1 MALVET
7 ALDLV
12 KLIDPADLETIRK
25 LFYGRKVTLDFL
37 SRTIQTFVPRS
48 YTSNQ
53 ISLDGISKAL
63 IDLFEELDTDLDG
76 FVTWY
81 DFIGFYSEASSSNLN
96 VTPRKDFTD
105 KSIFQSLMRTATGV
119 SGKTSLVAVE
129 SAIPNNA
136 ELTDIKGSIILNMYI
151 IGDAYYLVTDLGVY
165 MSDSQFMY
173 PRLIF
178 EPKASVLAGNPEELS
193 KVQLDQKAQERLETK
208 AYKRLESMGIDVNA
222 VREQSLLSAAPEE
235 VPATRRTILQNMQ
248 NKRIT
253 SSSSITCS
261 VRMTPLP
268 FIILCTR
275 EPLFIVFS
283 LTGNMAISDPFRL
296 QSPGTCLFWHEEKS
310 RLYIGHASG
319 NVSIYELSYKKDADA
334 PQFAAGI
341 NLPEDIK
348 HLGGSKNS
356 SLVSS
361 NVDMAMQILGK
372 GRSFDSLTREELLKV
387 YPELRSSLI
396 DVSKS
401 TAEAL
406 QKSSQEKERL
416 RGKSKQIIGM
426 AADDIEVVSLITSQI
441 FDAGQ
446 STLLSHGIKETQ
458 LIADDPLAFVKAT
471 VAPDPIAAATH
482 EKRHGGVH
490 LTICAEF
497 VTTKYVVAGSVR
509 CMDAGCGQWE
519 EAIADDLFR
528 LAVVGS
534 DAALVILDEELGVIC
549 TFSDLH
555 PEGIMRC
562 YVVNDHITTIGFSNV
577 YQIGPEAV
585 RTCHLGIAVTKEEI
599 EDDPTRMD
607 SENDNR
613 NRKKREVVQVSDK
626 KLMKA
631 NLVKSTHLITLV
643 QPPRPGKPILASFA
657 FGNVI
662 GVIDHNNVV
671 TLIHAQ
677 TGAHITRIDIAIN
690 LHGVKVGTGVYSHK
704 HDYGYLPFGRRLFV
718 LKVVANE
725 ELLKEQVVW
734 DFEDAKRE
742 EEQRAMGK
750 RKPKELIKHTPDHLP
765 LGSISKECAGVV
777 INQRMNELGAVTG
790 PGEITIFSLC
800 TGKPSRIYDIA
811 KISKALLEGRDG
823 ADASGNNDVQDP
835 SLCSEYTSIE
845 TCDLSKFYAE
855 GQSEITEADLQ
866 FSTPDDEARYRTLYK
881 PPQIL
886 SQILTSVD
894 VSQSLFDAIG
904 RRILSLAVDNKGRIL
919 YVIGTHGAVTLYW
932 KTGSLFDI
940 SNVGITG
947 RRTCEDD
954 IDIVDNPFDNQKLSD
969 TQKESST
976 GADSHMSSGI
986 SSYSLG
992 LNLSQIIVKTNNIA
1006 FVKQLLADKS
1016 IMRAQIL
1023 ATDKERGLLF
1033 LCDNLNPQIVRAI
1046 DMKPS
1051 HEYINKTGLSRQ
1063 LTTFDIFFA
1072 GGQDH
1077 FTKARQQLTAFFS
1090 SKPVFIGADELSSK
1104 PEIVRRFCPEFMWT
1118 RDFSSTSSTTAYI
1131 PSPIQKFLYD
1141 ILYTGSAKKVRSESY
1156 VTCIDASEELSLLAI
1171 GTSDGRILVHD
1182 TMSVKLL
1189 SQGVIQPPTILATG
1203 SSIVALCFL
1212 GQWPLLFSATTSGA
1226 CYIHAVRPLYPN
1238 FSLICSFYHG
1248 NYHPLGYP
1256 LNADFQA
1263 DWMHTVGF
1271 LKNALLPLSEF
1282 NSDVQL
1288 HRNKYEDVI
1297 RYLIENFSP
1306 DLLHTK
1312 YCPERKGPMPSDE
1325 ALRAIDGEFRSNHL
1339 FSTKTI
1345 YGTRAGELQASTT
1358 TPSADVSVTTDK
1370 EGGAITG
1377 VHQPPPVYE
1386 RHTISNRYAY
1396 ITVQEPNT
1404 VMREA
1409 LSPQPQEQP
1418 IISAPDDAENEIEI
1432 EVDVEAE
1439 RARARISGP
1448 SYQDIV
1454 SATMALL
1461 RRYVPISQN
1470 FRSLQARRRRTLMKI
1485 RAVAQ
1490 VVTLVSFYFSR
1501 FLTAPRRVYVD
1512 FLPVPLGTSQP
1523 KQTAPKR
1530 EIRRGG
1536 VKLSDK
1542 SSKVI
1547 EDFSKSRFKTSGL
1560 DVESPAAAQYADAH
1574 ASLYGTMMGSS
1585 VTRPGMEDVEAEENG
1600 ILYQYIFRDGTK
1612 IKVPVRKESV
1622 LTLSA
1627 RTTPTTVCFVDGA
1640 HSILIGDDAGFV
1652 TLYKIQNLITALG
1665 VTRSLDAQQL
1675 PKRLFHTQTSG
1686 KTSPIL
1692 SSSCLRV
1699 RYVHRAHT
1707 APVTLLYPTA
1717 PNSQVYISI
1726 GSDQRVA
1733 LWNLDGAQ
1741 LLGIVQR
1748 VNLDPPPKGWD
1759 SLFGVP
1765 LAAQRGKK
1773 LSDEKSIDTT
1783 KLSLEDLEETPDQ
1796 IFMAPPPP
1804 MRLEAPPACAY
1815 PWSYIPEGSTGDRV
1829 DTVILQSMQQ
1839 TGTLGNIVEETDLVG
1854 VTRQLLASR
1863 RPVIAPAS
1871 QSDPGTLLKT
1881 TGLTGRLLERK
1892 GSSWTVRAMKLR
1904 AAQHPL
1910 GKSINSQE

>member
-1 MALVET
+1 
-7 ALDLV
+7 
-12 KLIDPADLETIRK
+12 
-25 LFYGRKVTLDFL
+25 
-37 SRTIQTFVPRS
+37 
-48 YTSNQ
+48 
-53 ISLDGISKAL
+53 
-63 IDLFEELDTDLDG
+63 
-76 FVTWY
+76 
-81 DFIGFYSEASSSNLN
+81 
-96 VTPRKDFTD
+96 
-105 KSIFQSLMRTATGV
+105 MRTATGV
-119 SGKTSLVAVE
+119 SGKTSLVSVE

-136 ELTDIKGSIILNMYI
+136 ELTDVKGSIILNMYI

-165 MSDSQFMY
+165 MADSQFMY

-178 EPKASVLAGNPEELS
+178 EPKASVLAGNPEELF
-193 KVQLDQKAQERLETK
+193 KVQLDQRAQERLETK

-222 VREQSLLSAAPEE
+222 VREQSLLSAVPDAAP
-235 VPATRRTILQNMQ
+235 TSRRAILQDMQ

-253 SSSSITCS
+253 SSSTITCS
-261 VRMTPLP
+261 VRMSPLP

-310 RLYIGHASG
+310 QLYIGHASG
-319 NVSIYELSYKKDADA
+319 NVSIYTLAYEKDPEA
-334 PQFAAGI
+334 PQFAGGI
-341 NLPEDIK
+341 NLSEDSSNI
-348 HLGGSKNS
+348 KNS
-356 SLVSS
+356 KQPSLAST
-361 NVDMAMQILGK
+361 NVDTAMQILGK

-416 RGKSKQIIGM
+416 RGKSKQLISM
-426 AADDIEVVSLITSQI
+426 ASEDIEVVSLITSQI

-471 VAPDPIAAATH
+471 VAPDPIVAATH

-509 CMDAGCGQWE
+509 CMDAGRGQWE
-519 EAIADDLFR
+519 DAMADDLFR
-528 LAVVGS
+528 IAVVGS
-534 DAALVILDEELGVIC
+534 DAALVILDEDLGVVC

-585 RTCHLGIAVTKEEI
+585 RSCHLGMAVTKEEI

-607 SENDNR
+607 SEDD
-613 NRKKREVVQVSDK
+613 KRGKRRREAVQVSDK

-631 NLVKSTHLITLV
+631 NLVKSAHLITLV
-643 QPPRPGKPILASFA
+643 QPPRPGKPILASFT

-671 TLIHAQ
+671 TLIHAL

-704 HDYGYLPFGRRLFV
+704 HDFGYIPFGRRLFV

-725 ELLKEQVVW
+725 ELTKEQVVW
-734 DFEDAKRE
+734 DFEDARRE

-750 RKPKELIKHTPDHLP
+750 RRPKELIKHTPEHLP
-765 LGSISKECAGVV
+765 LGSISKECASIVV
-777 INQRMNELGAVTG
+777 NQRMNELGAVTG
-790 PGEITIFSLC
+790 PGEVTIFSLL
-800 TGKPSRIYDIA
+800 TGRPSRIYDIA
-811 KISKALLEGRDG
+811 KISKTLLEGRDG
-823 ADASGNNDVQDP
+823 TGSGSNDAQD
-835 SLCSEYTSIE
+835 SVLGSEYASIE

-855 GQSEITEADLQ
+855 GQSEVTEADLH
-866 FSTPDDEARYRTLYK
+866 FSTPDDEARYRTLHK

-886 SQILTSVD
+886 SQIQSTPD
-894 VSQSLFDAIG
+894 APQSLIDAIG
-904 RRILSLAVDNKGRIL
+904 RRILSLAVDSKGRVL

-954 IDIVDNPFDNQKLSD
+954 IDIVDNPFDNQKLGD
-969 TQKESST
+969 AQKESSA
-976 GADSHMSSGI
+976 GADSHMSSGV

-992 LNLSQIIVKTNNIA
+992 LNLSQIIVKVNNA
-1006 FVKQLLADKS
+1006 TFVKQLLADKS

-1023 ATDKERGLLF
+1023 ATDRVRGLLF

-1051 HEYINKTGLSRQ
+1051 HEYINKIGLSRQ

-1072 GGQDH
+1072 GGADH
-1077 FTKARQQLTAFFS
+1077 FARARQQLTAFFS
-1090 SKPVFIGADELSSK
+1090 SKPVFIGADELSSR
-1104 PEIVRRFCPEFMWT
+1104 PEIVRRFCPEFLWA
-1118 RDFSSTSSTTAYI
+1118 RDVSSAGQPNQA
-1131 PSPIQKFLYD
+1131 PSPIQKLLYD
-1141 ILYTGSAKKVRSESY
+1141 ILYTGHAKKVRSDSY

-1189 SQGVIQPPTILATG
+1189 QQGVIQPPTILSVG
-1203 SSIVALCFL
+1203 SPITALCFL
-1212 GQWPLLFSATTSGA
+1212 GQWPLLFSASASGA
-1226 CYIHAVRPLYPN
+1226 CCIHAVRPLYPN
-1238 FSLICSFYHG
+1238 FSLICAFYHG
-1248 NYHPLGYP
+1248 SYHPLGYP

-1263 DWMHTVGF
+1263 SWAQTAGF
-1271 LKNALLPLSEF
+1271 LKHALLPLFEF

-1288 HRNKYEDVI
+1288 YGSRYEDVI

-1312 YCPERKGPMPSDE
+1312 YCPERKSPAPGDE
-1325 ALRAIDGEFRSNHL
+1325 VLRSIDGEFRTNRL

-1345 YGTRAGELQASTT
+1345 YGTRVGDLQASTA
-1358 TPSADVSVTTDK
+1358 TPSVDASMTTDR
-1370 EGGAITG
+1370 EGEAISG
-1377 VHQPPPVYE
+1377 IPQPPSMSE

-1396 ITVQEPNT
+1396 IMVQEST
-1404 VMREA
+1404 ATIGEGQSLCHLQEEA
-1409 LSPQPQEQP
+1409 ADVQ
-1418 IISAPDDAENEIEI
+1418 DDLETAS
-1432 EVDVEAE
+1432 E
-1439 RARARISGP
+1439 RTHTKMPGP

-1470 FRSLQARRRRTLMKI
+1470 FRGLQARRRRTLMKI

-1490 VVTLVSFYFSR
+1490 VIILVSFYFAR
-1501 FLTAPRRVYVD
+1501 FLAVPRRVYVD

-1523 KQTAPKR
+1523 RQTAS
-1530 EIRRGG
+1530 RRKAPQGT

-1547 EDFSKSRFKTSGL
+1547 EDFSKSRFKTSGV

-1600 ILYQYIFRDGTK
+1600 ILYQYVFRDKTK
-1612 IKVPVRKESV
+1612 VRVPVRKESV

-1627 RTTPTTVCFVDGA
+1627 RTMPTAVCFVDGA
-1640 HSILIGDDAGFV
+1640 YSILVGDDAGFV
-1652 TLYKIQNLITALG
+1652 TLYKIQSLITALG
-1665 VTRSLDAQQL
+1665 ITRNLDTQQL
-1675 PKRLFHTQTSG
+1675 PKRLLHTPSSG

-1692 SSSCLRV
+1692 PSSYLQV
-1699 RYVHRAHT
+1699 RYVHRAHS
-1707 APVTLLYPTA
+1707 APISLLSPAA
-1717 PNSQVYISI
+1717 PNSQAYISI
-1726 GSDQRVA
+1726 GGDKRVA

-1748 VNLDPPPKGWD
+1748 VNLDPPPKGWK

-1765 LAAQRGKK
+1765 LTVHCRQKSLENGLTDTAK
-1773 LSDEKSIDTT
+1773 LSI
-1783 KLSLEDLEETPDQ
+1783 EDLEEVPGQTFQD
-1796 IFMAPPPP
+1796 PPPP

-1815 PWSYIPEGSTGDRV
+1815 PWTYTPESSTGDRV

-1839 TGTLGNIVEETDLVG
+1839 TGTLGNSIEETDLLG

-1863 RPVIAPAS
+1863 RPVIAPTS
-1871 QSDPGTLLKT
+1871 QDDPGTLLKT

-1892 GSSWTVRAMKLR
+1892 GNSWTVRAMKLR
-1904 AAQHPL
+1904 AAQQPL
-1910 GKSINSQE
+1910 GRSTGPQ

>member
-48 YTSNQ
+48 YTGNQ
-53 ISLDGISKAL
+53 VSLEGISKAL

-81 DFIGFYSEASSSNLN
+81 DFIGFYSEVSSAHLD
-96 VTPRKDFTD
+96 VEQHKDFTD

-119 SGKTSLVAVE
+119 SGKTSLVSVE

-136 ELTDIKGSIILNMYI
+136 ELTDVKGSIILNMYI

-165 MSDSQFMY
+165 MADSQFMY

-178 EPKASVLAGNPEELS
+178 EPKASVLAGNPEELF
-193 KVQLDQKAQERLETK
+193 KVQLDQRAQERLEAK
-208 AYKRLESMGIDVNA
+208 AYKRLESMGIDANA
-222 VREQSLLSAAPEE
+222 VREQSLLSAVPDAAP
-235 VPATRRTILQNMQ
+235 TSRRAILQDMQ

-253 SSSSITCS
+253 SSSTITCS
-261 VRMTPLP
+261 VRMSPLP
-268 FIILCTR
+268 LIVLCTR

-296 QSPGTCLFWHEEKS
+296 QSPGTCLFWHGARS

-319 NVSIYELSYKKDADA
+319 NVSIYALAYERDPDA
-334 PQFAAGI
+334 PQFAGGI
-341 NLPEDIK
+341 NLSEDPSNT
-348 HLGGSKNS
+348 GNS
-356 SLVSS
+356 RQPSLASTT
-361 NVDMAMQILGK
+361 VDAAMQILGK

-406 QKSSQEKERL
+406 QRSSQEKERL
-416 RGKSKQIIGM
+416 RGKSKQLIAM
-426 AADDIEVVSLITSQI
+426 ASEDLEVVSLITSQI

-471 VAPDPIAAATH
+471 VAPDPVAAATH

-490 LTICAEF
+490 LTIRAEF

-509 CMDAGCGQWE
+509 CMDAGRGQWE
-519 EAIADDLFR
+519 EAVADGLFR

-534 DAALVILDEELGVIC
+534 DAALVILDEDLGVVC

-562 YVVNDHITTIGFSNV
+562 YVVSDHITTIGFSNV

-585 RTCHLGIAVTKEEI
+585 RSCHLGMAVTKEEL
-599 EDDPTRMD
+599 EDDPARMD
-607 SENDNR
+607 GEDDR
-613 NRKKREVVQVSDK
+613 RGKRRREAVQVSDK
-626 KLMKA
+626 KLVKA
-631 NLVKSTHLITLV
+631 NLVKSAHLITLV

-657 FGNVI
+657 FGNVV
-662 GVIDHNNVV
+662 GVIDHDNVV
-671 TLIHAQ
+671 TLIHAL

-690 LHGVKVGTGVYSHK
+690 LHGVKVGTGVYSRK
-704 HDYGYLPFGRRLFV
+704 HDFGYIPFGRRLFV

-725 ELLKEQVVW
+725 ELAKEQVVW

-742 EEQRAMGK
+742 EEQRALGK
-750 RKPKELIKHTPDHLP
+750 RRPKELIKHAPEHLP

-777 INQRMNELGAVTG
+777 VNQRMNELGAVTG
-790 PGEITIFSLC
+790 PGEVTIFSLL
-800 TGKPSRIYDIA
+800 TGRPSRIYDIA
-811 KISKALLEGRDG
+811 RISKTLLEGRDG
-823 ADASGNNDVQDP
+823 TGSGGNDAQD
-835 SLCSEYTSIE
+835 SVLGSEYASIE

-855 GQSEITEADLQ
+855 GQSEVTEADLH
-866 FSTPDDEARYRTLYK
+866 FSTPDDEARYRTLHR

-886 SQILTSVD
+886 SQIPSASD
-894 VSQSLFDAIG
+894 APQSLLDALG
-904 RRILSLAVDNKGRIL
+904 RRILSLAVDSKGRVL

-954 IDIVDNPFDNQKLSD
+954 IDIVDNPFDGQRLGDAQREPSA
-969 TQKESST
+969 
-976 GADSHMSSGI
+976 GADSHMSSGA

-992 LNLSQIIVKTNNIA
+992 LNLSQIIVKANNAA
-1006 FVKQLLADKS
+1006 FVRQLLSDKS

-1023 ATDKERGLLF
+1023 ATDRARGLLF

-1051 HEYINKTGLSRQ
+1051 HEYVNKIGLSRQ
-1063 LTTFDIFFA
+1063 LATFDIFFA
-1072 GGQDH
+1072 GGADH
-1077 FTKARQQLTAFFS
+1077 FARARQQLAAFFS
-1090 SKPVFIGADELSSK
+1090 SKPVFVGADDLSSK
-1104 PEIVRRFCPEFMWT
+1104 PEVVRRFCPEFLWA
-1118 RDFSSTSSTTAYI
+1118 RDVSSAGQPNQA
-1131 PSPIQKFLYD
+1131 PSPIQKLLCD
-1141 ILYTGSAKKVRSESY
+1141 VLYTGHAKKARSDSY

-1171 GTSDGRILVHD
+1171 GTSDGRIFVHD

-1189 SQGVIQPPTILATG
+1189 QQGVIQPPTIPSVG
-1203 SSIVALCFL
+1203 SPITALCFL
-1212 GQWPLLFSATTSGA
+1212 GQWPLLFSASASGI

-1238 FSLICSFYHG
+1238 FSLVCAFYHG
-1248 NYHPLGYP
+1248 SYHPLGYP

-1263 DWMHTVGF
+1263 GWVQTAGF
-1271 LKNALLPLSEF
+1271 LKHALLPLSDF

-1288 HRNKYEDVI
+1288 YGSRYEDVV

-1312 YCPERKGPMPSDE
+1312 YCPERKGPAPRDE
-1325 ALRAIDGEFRSNHL
+1325 ALRSIDGEFRINRL
-1339 FSTKTI
+1339 LSTKTA
-1345 YGTRAGELQASTT
+1345 YGARVGDLQASTA
-1358 TPSADVSVTTDK
+1358 TPSMDASMTTDR
-1370 EGGAITG
+1370 EGEAASGMI
-1377 VHQPPPVYE
+1377 QPPSVFE
-1386 RHTISNRYAY
+1386 RHTVSNRYAY
-1396 ITVQEPNT
+1396 IMVQESTAATEEGQSLCHLQQET
-1404 VMREA
+1404 VGV
-1409 LSPQPQEQP
+1409 Q
-1418 IISAPDDAENEIEI
+1418 DDLEERS
-1432 EVDVEAE
+1432 E
-1439 RARARISGP
+1439 RAHTRMPGP
-1448 SYQDIV
+1448 SYQEIV

-1470 FRSLQARRRRTLMKI
+1470 FRGLQARRRRTLMKI
-1485 RAVAQ
+1485 RAAAQ
-1490 VVTLVSFYFSR
+1490 VIMLASFYFTR
-1501 FLTAPRRVYVD
+1501 FLAAPRRVYVD

-1523 KQTAPKR
+1523 RQTAS
-1530 EIRRGG
+1530 RRKVPQGA

-1547 EDFSKSRFKTSGL
+1547 EDFSKSRFKTSGV
-1560 DVESPAAAQYADAH
+1560 DVESPAAAQYADTH

-1600 ILYQYIFRDGTK
+1600 ILYQYVFRDRTK
-1612 IKVPVRKESV
+1612 VRVPVRKESV
-1622 LTLSA
+1622 LALSA
-1627 RTTPTTVCFVDGA
+1627 RTMPTAVCFVDGA
-1640 HSILIGDDAGFV
+1640 HSILVGDDAGFV
-1652 TLYKIQNLITALG
+1652 TLYKIQNLIAALG
-1665 VTRSLDAQQL
+1665 ITRNLDTQQL
-1675 PKRLFHTQTSG
+1675 PKGLLHTPSSG
-1686 KTSPIL
+1686 KTSPIVP
-1692 SSSCLRV
+1692 SSYLRV
-1699 RYVHRAHT
+1699 RYVHRAHA
-1707 APVTLLYPTA
+1707 APISLLSPA
-1717 PNSQVYISI
+1717 GSNSQAYISI
-1726 GSDQRVA
+1726 GGDKRVA
-1733 LWNLDGAQ
+1733 LWGLDGAQ

-1765 LAAQRGKK
+1765 LTARSGQKSSESGLTDTAR
-1773 LSDEKSIDTT
+1773 LSI
-1783 KLSLEDLEETPDQ
+1783 EDLEEVPSQ
-1796 IFMAPPPP
+1796 VFQEPPPP

-1815 PWSYIPEGSTGDRV
+1815 PWTYAPESSAGDRV

-1839 TGTLGNIVEETDLVG
+1839 TGTLGNSVEEADLLG

-1863 RPVIAPAS
+1863 RPVIAPTP
-1871 QSDPGTLLKT
+1871 QGDPGTLLKA

-1892 GSSWTVRAMKLR
+1892 GDSWTVRAMKLR
-1904 AAQHPL
+1904 AAQQPL
-1910 GKSINSQE
+1910 GRSAGPQ

>member
-1 MALVET
+1 MAVVET

-48 YTSNQ
+48 YTGNQ
-53 ISLDGISKAL
+53 VSLDGISKAL

-81 DFIGFYSEASSSNLN
+81 DFIGFYSEVSSAHLD
-96 VTPRKDFTD
+96 TQQHKEFTD

-119 SGKTSLVAVE
+119 SGKTSLVSVE

-165 MSDSQFMY
+165 MADSQFMY

-178 EPKASVLAGNPEELS
+178 EPKASVLAGNPEELF
-193 KVQLDQKAQERLETK
+193 KVQLDQRAQERLEAK

-222 VREQSLLSAAPEE
+222 VREQSLLSTAPDTA
-235 VPATRRTILQNMQ
+235 PTSRRAILQDMQ

-261 VRMTPLP
+261 VRMSPLP

-310 RLYIGHASG
+310 KLYIGHASG
-319 NVSIYELSYKKDADA
+319 NVSIYTLAYEKDPDA
-334 PQFAAGI
+334 PQFAGGI
-341 NLPEDIK
+341 NPSDDPTITK
-348 HLGGSKNS
+348 DSKQS
-356 SLVSS
+356 SSAGT
-361 NVDMAMQILGK
+361 NVDTAMQILGK

-416 RGKSKQIIGM
+416 RGKSKQLINM
-426 AADDIEVVSLITSQI
+426 TSEDIEVVSLITSQI

-458 LIADDPLAFVKAT
+458 LITDDPLAFVKAT
-471 VAPDPIAAATH
+471 VAPDPIVAATH

-497 VTTKYVVAGSVR
+497 ITTKYVVAGTVR
-509 CMDAGCGQWE
+509 CMDAGRGQWE

-528 LAVVGS
+528 IAVVGS
-534 DAALVILDEELGVIC
+534 DAALVVLDEDLGIVC

-585 RTCHLGIAVTKEEI
+585 RSCHLGMAVTKEEV

-607 SENDNR
+607 SEDDR
-613 NRKKREVVQVSDK
+613 RGRKKREAVQVSDK

-671 TLIHAQ
+671 TLIHAL

-704 HDYGYLPFGRRLFV
+704 HDFGYIPFGRRLFV

-725 ELLKEQVVW
+725 ELTKEQVVW

-750 RKPKELIKHTPDHLP
+750 RKPKELIKHTPEHLP

-777 INQRMNELGAVTG
+777 VNQRMNELAAVTG
-790 PGEITIFSLC
+790 LGEVTIFSLG
-800 TGKPSRIYDIA
+800 TGRPSRIYDIA
-811 KISKALLEGRDG
+811 KISRALLEGRDG
-823 ADASGNNDVQDP
+823 ADVGGSNDAQAP
-835 SLCSEYTSIE
+835 SLSSEYTSIE

-855 GQSEITEADLQ
+855 GQSEVTEADLQ
-866 FSTPDDEARYRTLYK
+866 FSTPDDEARYRTLHK

-886 SQILTSVD
+886 SPIQSAPDTP
-894 VSQSLFDAIG
+894 QSLFDAIG
-904 RRILSLAVDNKGRIL
+904 RRILSLAVDSKGRVL

-954 IDIVDNPFDNQKLSD
+954 IDIVDNPFDSQKLGD
-969 TQKESST
+969 AQRESSA
-976 GADSHMSSGI
+976 GIDSHMSSGV

-992 LNLSQIIVKTNNIA
+992 LNLSQIIVKANNAA
-1006 FVKQLLADKS
+1006 FVRQLLADKS
-1016 IMRAQIL
+1016 IMRTQIL
-1023 ATDKERGLLF
+1023 ATDRERGLLF

-1063 LTTFDIFFA
+1063 LATFDIFFA
-1072 GGQDH
+1072 GGADY
-1077 FTKARQQLTAFFS
+1077 FAKMREQLAAFFS

-1104 PEIVRRFCPEFMWT
+1104 PEVVRRFCPEFLWA
-1118 RDFSSTSSTTAYI
+1118 RDVSTIGQHTNQA
-1131 PSPIQKFLYD
+1131 PSPIQKLLYD
-1141 ILYTGSAKKVRSESY
+1141 MLYTGHAKKVRSDSY

-1189 SQGVIQPPTILATG
+1189 QQGVIQPPTVLTIG
-1203 SSIVALCFL
+1203 SSITALCFL
-1212 GQWPLLFSATTSGA
+1212 GQWPLLFSTSASGA
-1226 CYIHAVRPLYPN
+1226 CHIHAVRPLYPN
-1238 FSLICSFYHG
+1238 FSLICAFYHG
-1248 NYHPLGYP
+1248 SYHPLGYP

-1263 DWMHTVGF
+1263 NWTQTAGF
-1271 LKNALLPLSEF
+1271 LKHSLLPLSEF

-1288 HRNKYEDVI
+1288 YGNRYEDVI

-1312 YCPERKGPMPSDE
+1312 YCPERKGPVPGDE
-1325 ALRAIDGEFRSNHL
+1325 ILRMIDSEFRSNRL
-1339 FSTKTI
+1339 FSTKTV
-1345 YGTRAGELQASTT
+1345 YGARAGDLQASTT
-1358 TPSADVSVTTDK
+1358 TPSTDVSMTTDK
-1370 EGGAITG
+1370 EGGTVSG
-1377 VHQPPPVYE
+1377 MHQPLSISE
-1386 RHTISNRYAY
+1386 RRTISNRYAY
-1396 ITVQEPNT
+1396 ITIQESTTTLEESQP
-1404 VMREA
+1404 
-1409 LSPQPQEQP
+1409 LSSSEQQAADAQDDGEM
-1418 IISAPDDAENEIEI
+1418 AP
-1432 EVDVEAE
+1432 E
-1439 RARARISGP
+1439 RVRPKMPGP

-1454 SATMALL
+1454 SATMLLL

-1470 FRSLQARRRRTLMKI
+1470 FRGLQTRRRRTLMKI

-1490 VVTLVSFYFSR
+1490 VVTLVSFYFAR
-1501 FLTAPRRVYVD
+1501 FLTTPRRIYVD

-1523 KQTAPKR
+1523 RHTAPRR
-1530 EIRRGG
+1530 ELPQGS

-1542 SSKVI
+1542 STKVI
-1547 EDFSKSRFKTSGL
+1547 EDFSKSRFKTSGI
-1560 DVESPAAAQYADAH
+1560 DIESPAATQYADAH

-1600 ILYQYIFRDGTK
+1600 ILYQYVFREGTK
-1612 IKVPVRKESV
+1612 IRVPVRKESV
-1622 LTLSA
+1622 LALSA
-1627 RTTPTTVCFVDGA
+1627 RTTPTAVCFVDGSN
-1640 HSILIGDDAGFV
+1640 SILVGDDAGFV
-1652 TLYKIQNLITALG
+1652 TLYKIQGLITALG
-1665 VTRSLDAQQL
+1665 ITRGSDAQQL
-1675 PKRLFHTQTSG
+1675 PKSLFHTPSSG
-1686 KTSPIL
+1686 KASPIL
-1692 SSSCLRV
+1692 SSSCLRI
-1699 RYVHRAHT
+1699 RYVHRAH
-1707 APVTLLYPTA
+1707 AASVNLLYLAA
-1717 PNSQVYISI
+1717 PNSQAYISI
-1726 GSDQRVA
+1726 GGDKRVA
-1733 LWNLDGAQ
+1733 LWGLDGAQ
-1741 LLGIVQR
+1741 LLGIIQR

-1765 LAAQRGKK
+1765 LAAYRGQKPLDK
-1773 LSDEKSIDTT
+1773 GAADTT
-1783 KLSLEDLEETPDQ
+1783 RLSIEDLEDVPGQ
-1796 IFMAPPPP
+1796 ILQDPPPP

-1815 PWSYIPEGSTGDRV
+1815 PWRYTPESSTGDRV

-1839 TGTLGNIVEETDLVG
+1839 TGTLGNSTEEADLLG

-1863 RPVIAPAS
+1863 RPVIAPTS
-1871 QSDPGTLLKT
+1871 QGDPGTLLKT

-1892 GSSWTVRAMKLR
+1892 GNSWTVRAMKLR
-1904 AAQHPL
+1904 AAQQPL
-1910 GKSINSQE
+1910 GKSTGLQQE